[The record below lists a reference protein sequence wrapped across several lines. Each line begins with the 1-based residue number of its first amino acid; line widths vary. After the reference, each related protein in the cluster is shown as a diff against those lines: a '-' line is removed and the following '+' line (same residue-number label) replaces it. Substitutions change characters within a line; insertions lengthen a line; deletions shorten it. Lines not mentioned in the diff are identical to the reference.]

1 MRLKV
6 ASDRPEPDVIRRAV
20 LSLGRGGVIAY
31 PTETFYGLAV
41 SAFDLEGCRRVFEI
55 KGRPRSRALP
65 LILANASQLAD
76 VAVAP
81 SALMQRLAE
90 KFWPG
95 PLTLVVEALPVVA
108 AASEDGTV
116 ALRISSLA
124 VARALASAAG
134 PVTSTS
140 ANVSGSPP
148 AMTAEEVEAGLGEL
162 IDVVL
167 DGGATSGG
175 RASTIVDIT
184 GSTPKLVREG
194 RIGFADVLALVENDG
209 IDGK

>member
-1 MRLKV
+1 VRLKI
-6 ASDRPEPDVIRRAV
+6 ASSRPEPDVMRRAV
-20 LSLGRGGVIAY
+20 ASLGRGGVVAY
-31 PTETFYGLAV
+31 PTETFYGLAA
-41 SAFDLEGCRRVFEI
+41 SAFDVEGCRRVFAI
-55 KGRPRSRALP
+55 KGRSRSRALP
-65 LILANASQLAD
+65 LILANRSQLAD
-76 VAVAP
+76 VTGTP

-95 PLTLVVEALPVVA
+95 PLTLVVDALPGVA

-116 ALRISSLA
+116 ALRISGLA
-124 VARALASAAG
+124 IARALASAAG

-148 AMTAEEVEAGLGEL
+148 AMTAEEVEAGLGDL

-194 RIGFADVLALVENDG
+194 RVGFADVLALVE
-209 IDGK
+209 

>member
-1 MRLKV
+1 VRLKV
-6 ASDRPEPDVIRRAV
+6 ASSRPEPDVMRLAV
-20 LSLGRGGVIAY
+20 APLGRGGVVAY
-31 PTETFYGLAV
+31 PTETFYGLAA

-55 KGRPRSRALP
+55 KGRSLSRALP
-65 LILANASQLAD
+65 LILANTSQLAD
-76 VAVAP
+76 VTVAP

-90 KFWPG
+90 EFWPG
-95 PLTLVVEALPVVA
+95 PLTLVVEALPGVA

-116 ALRISSLA
+116 ALRISSLP

-148 AMTAEEVEAGLGEL
+148 AMTAEEVEAGLGDL

-194 RIGFADVLALVENDG
+194 RIGFGDVLALVEH
-209 IDGK
+209 DGK

>member
-6 ASDRPEPDVIRRAV
+6 ASHRPEPDVIRRAV
-20 LSLGRGGVIAY
+20 ASLGSGGVIAY
-31 PTETFYGLAV
+31 PTETFYGLAA
-41 SAFDLEGCRRVFEI
+41 SAFDFEGCRRVFEI
-55 KGRPRSRALP
+55 KGRRRSHALP
-65 LILANASQLAD
+65 LILANTSQLAD
-76 VAVAP
+76 VAAVP
-81 SALMQRLAE
+81 SALMQCLAE

-95 PLTLVVEALPVVA
+95 PLTLVVEALPGVA
-108 AASEDGTV
+108 AASDDGTV
-116 ALRISSLA
+116 ALRISSQA
-124 VARALASAAG
+124 VARALALAAG

-148 AMTAEEVEAGLGEL
+148 AITAEEVEAGLSEL
-162 IDVVL
+162 VDLVL

-194 RIGFADVLALVENDG
+194 RVGFADVLSLLENDG
-209 IDGK
+209 K